1 MTRVLVVDDHLPSA
15 EALAEALTDAG
26 YTTVTAGDG
35 RAALTL
41 LGNDMPDVIVTDL
54 RMDGLD
60 GMGLMREAHALDPDL
75 PVILVTAF
83 ASIDRAIEATRA
95 GAFSFLT
102 KPIRFS
108 ELEVQVRNAAELRR
122 LQAAAKQVGASE
134 TDPIVG
140 TSASLRAALSRADRA
155 AASDANVLVT
165 GETGT
170 GKELLARRIHQHSA
184 RAKGPMVAV
193 NAGAIPST
201 LVEAELFGHA
211 KGSFT
216 GATADRAGL
225 FEAADGGTLFLDE
238 VAELSA
244 SAQTNL
250 LRAIEER
257 TVRRVG
263 ETRDRPVDVRIIAAT
278 HRDLATATEFRR
290 DLYFRLNVI
299 PIELPPLRA
308 RGGDVLLLFGNALR
322 HACRRA
328 GRDLPTLDPS
338 ALQRLLDYS
347 WPGNIRELLN
357 MAERVA
363 VLVPGD
369 RVTSRDLPLE
379 GQPQGA
385 VSDLPGV
392 PEGDFD
398 LVAWMEAVEEKI
410 LRRALDRYDGV
421 KARAAASLGLER
433 NAFRYKLRKYG
444 IPD

>member
-15 EALAEALTDAG
+15 EALAEALSDSG
-26 YTTVTAGDG
+26 YTTATAGDG

-41 LGNDMPDVIVTDL
+41 LGNEMPDVIVTDL

-60 GMGLMREAHALDPDL
+60 GIGLIREVHALDPDL

-83 ASIDRAIEATRA
+83 ASIDRAVEATRA
-95 GAFSFLT
+95 GAYSFLT

-108 ELEVQVRNAAELRR
+108 ELEIQVRNAAEMRR
-122 LQAAAKQVGASE
+122 LQVAARQVGTPES
-134 TDPIVG
+134 DPIVG
-140 TSASLRAALSRADRA
+140 TSSALRAALARADRA
-155 AASDANVLVT
+155 ATSEANVLVT

-170 GKELLARRIHQHSA
+170 GKELLARRIHQHSP
-184 RAKGPMVAV
+184 RAKGPLVAV
-193 NAGAIPST
+193 NAGAIPPT

-216 GATADRAGL
+216 GATSDRPGL

-238 VAELSA
+238 VAELSS
-244 SAQTNL
+244 SAQTGL

-257 TVRRVG
+257 TIRRVG

-278 HRDLATATEFRR
+278 HKDLSNGSDFRR

-308 RGGDVLLLFGNALR
+308 RGGDVLLLFGHALR
-322 HACRRA
+322 QACRRA
-328 GRDLPTLDPS
+328 GRELPTLDPS

-347 WPGNIRELLN
+347 WPGNIRELMN

-369 RVTSRDLPLE
+369 RVSTHDLPME
-379 GQPQGA
+379 GPVQNP
-385 VSDLPGV
+385 SSELPGI
-392 PEGDFD
+392 PDGDFD
-398 LVAWMEAVEEKI
+398 LVAWMESVEEKV